1 MPHCLNFFSFLFQT
15 ARFERNE
22 TAFLEAYSPA
32 ASRGHTDLLHKIQ
45 DARKLYR
52 GNGERH
58 SCVVLVHQIMAAP
71 LMKARCWKKGS
82 QPAVAAAGQ
91 SSE

>member
-1 MPHCLNFFSFLFQT
+1 MPHRLFFFSFLFQT

-22 TAFLEAYSPA
+22 TAFLEAYGPA

-45 DARKLYR
+45 DARRLYG
-52 GNGERH
+52 GNGERR
-58 SCVVLVHQIMAAP
+58 SRIALVHQIAAAP
-71 LMKARCWKKGS
+71 STKARRRKKGP
-82 QPAVAAAGQ
+82 QPAAAAAGQ